1 MISDLTNLP
10 VANAS
15 LLDEATAAAEAM
27 TMFFNSSKTSSNV
40 NFLIS
45 DKCHPQTIDV
55 LRTRS
60 RSIGIKLKIKNIVDS
75 DLDNSVFGI
84 LVQNPDTEG
93 KILDF
98 TNLCQKAHENNIF
111 VCMATDLQALTLLK
125 SPGEMGAD
133 VAIRMPKGLES
144 LWGLVVLMQ
153 HSLQLLEAFKRKIPG
168 RIIGVSQDSG
178 GNKAL
183 RMALQTREQHIR
195 EKKLLLISVLPRY
208 S

>member
-1 MISDLTNLP
+1 MK
-10 VANAS
+10 
-15 LLDEATAAAEAM
+15 LLQPEAM

-60 RSIGIKLKIKNIVDS
+60 NPIGIKLKIKNIVDS
-75 DLDNSVFGI
+75 DLDSVFGI

-111 VCMATDLQALTLLK
+111 VCMATDLQALTL
-125 SPGEMGAD
+125 
-133 VAIRMPKGLES
+133 
-144 LWGLVVLMQ
+144 
-153 HSLQLLEAFKRKIPG
+153 
-168 RIIGVSQDSG
+168 
-178 GNKAL
+178 
-183 RMALQTREQHIR
+183 
-195 EKKLLLISVLPRY
+195 
-208 S
+208 